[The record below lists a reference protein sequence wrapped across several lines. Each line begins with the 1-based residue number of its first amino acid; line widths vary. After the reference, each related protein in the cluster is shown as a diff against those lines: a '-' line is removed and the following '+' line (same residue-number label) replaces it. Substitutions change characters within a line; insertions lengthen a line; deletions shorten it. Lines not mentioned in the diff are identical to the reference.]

1 MKNYTKYLPIVIAL
15 CALADTQFEMLKSIG
30 LNEVLINWIKLLGLL
45 LSVFLPSIQEAFPNL
60 QKRNTSPVN
69 PKVPPTKAPR

>member
-30 LNEVLINWIKLLGLL
+30 LNEVLINWIKLFGLL
-45 LSVFLPSIQEAFPNL
+45 LSVFLPSIQEAFPNV
-60 QKRNTSPVN
+60 QKRNTSPV
-69 PKVPPTKAPR
+69 PGKTPPSKLPR